1 MSLKER
7 IMLEEQEGEK
17 LLTKG
22 YFYQLETQPISK
34 VSISEADE
42 SETIEE

>member
-17 LLTKG
+17 LLTQG
-22 YFYQLETQPISK
+22 SFFK
-34 VSISEADE
+34 VEAQAVINSTPLDAEEAESIDD
-42 SETIEE
+42 